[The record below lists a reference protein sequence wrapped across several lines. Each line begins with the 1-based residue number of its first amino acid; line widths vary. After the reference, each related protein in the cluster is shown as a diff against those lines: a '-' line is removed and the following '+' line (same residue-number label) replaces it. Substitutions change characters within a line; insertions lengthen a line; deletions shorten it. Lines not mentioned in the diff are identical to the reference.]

1 MFTTALALLFLM
13 KLFLKTNFYA
23 PMIEMYCIST
33 LTLSDKQKVFD
44 TKFKWEA

>member
-23 PMIEMYCIST
+23 FIIIFTIFE
-33 LTLSDKQKVFD
+33 LSSK
-44 TKFKWEA
+44 T